1 MSEGRYAEAIPAW
14 NRALEHAHALD
25 LNPQIQAAY
34 GGLYDCYLHTGDLR
48 KALEYLERAQR
59 MERHLQSEVRWRTV
73 DELEIRYRTAEK
85 EKQLALAENE
95 NLLQARQLARQRN
108 LVVVLALALALAA
121 ALVLLFRLRQKTTRL
136 EAERERLR
144 HRQELERLQTEK
156 EFAALQAL
164 FAGQE
169 QERRRVANDLHDSLG
184 GILYALRLR
193 LPGDAPEKIRQ
204 LADTA
209 IAENRR
215 ISQALLPP
223 ALARVGLV
231 AALREWQ
238 PQFEQTFGLP
248 ARLYLPAEEPA
259 LPDET
264 AVSLF
269 RIAQELLTNA
279 AKHAQATLVT
289 MHLSVSGS
297 HIILRVQDD
306 GAGFN
311 PATLPESAFKTVR
324 SRVRLLGGTLAV
336 GSTPGGGTTL
346 VVEITQK

>member
-1 MSEGRYAEAIPAW
+1 M
-14 NRALEHAHALD
+14 D
-25 LNPQIQAAY
+25 LGPRIQGAY
-34 GGLYDCYLHTGDLR
+34 SGLYDCYRHTGNLP
-48 KALEYLERAQR
+48 KALEYFERAQR
-59 MERHLQSEVRWRTV
+59 MEQYLQSEERHRSI
-73 DELEIRYRTAEK
+73 DELETRYRTAEK
-85 EKQLALAENE
+85 EKQLALAENR
-95 NLLQARQLARQRN
+95 NLLQARQLTRQRS
-108 LVVVLALALALAA
+108 LIAVLALGLALAA
-121 ALVLLFRLRQKTTRL
+121 ALVLLFRLRQKTARL

-144 HRQELERLQTEK
+144 HQQDVQRLQTEK
-156 EFAALQAL
+156 EFAAVQAL

-193 LPGDAPEKIRQ
+193 LPDNAPEKIRQ
-204 LADTA
+204 LADSA

-248 ARLYLPAEEPA
+248 ARLDLPAEEPV
-259 LPDET
+259 LPDDT

-269 RIAQELLTNA
+269 RIAQELMTNT
-279 AKHAQATLVT
+279 AKHAQAMQVAV
-289 MHLSVSGS
+289 HLSVTEGQIS
-297 HIILRVQDD
+297 LRVQDD
-306 GAGFN
+306 GAGFD

-324 SRVRLLGGTLAV
+324 SRVRLLGGALAV
-336 GSTPGGGTTL
+336 ASTPGKGT
-346 VVEITQK
+346 VVEVEITRK